1 MLSNRWHHFSANHSG
16 LPHCA
21 CEALRL
27 LSANGCLPLHCCLP
41 LQSSHVQAVVR
52 GQAQRQ
58 SAALFP
64 KATPRCQHRGGAQTD
79 LTIIEHKLL
88 RSALQMHPI
97 HILRRWLH
105 PLVVWKRTQGQMQC
119 CALKRVGI
127 RSPAL
132 G

>member
-97 HILRRWLH
+97 HILEVAASACRLETNTGANAVLCIEACWH
-105 PLVVWKRTQGQMQC
+105 
-119 CALKRVGI
+119 
-127 RSPAL
+127 
-132 G
+132 